1 MTVNRYKIRVQ
12 DNDKKIIVPI
22 AQDFDE
28 GLGREQQLR
37 LWDKDQIEDNINPI
51 LDFETIRFSP
61 ATQLPNN
68 EIFYSLLFATQN
80 TPTGNAAMY
89 SNDYSWVGIY
99 YPDVVKR
106 KNIFNKSFFK
116 FDFYTHPFITEL
128 KVSFSVIMPINNGL
142 KVSRQISNDPNDP
155 NYDPISYATAL
166 SDDPNFTG
174 GPYFY
179 DVESSDFELKSVGKS
194 KENYYIQWLKD
205 NFIVPDKNFYM
216 TCRFFNASTGQV
228 TRFINKPQPV
238 DASGNPVYTLAGQN
252 YFFHRITFN
261 RSNYT
266 YKFREYTTGQWQNAP
281 EIGDTLNNSI
291 KFYEYLNP

>member
-1 MTVNRYKIRVQ
+1 MTANRIRIRVK
-12 DNDKKIIVPI
+12 DTDKKIVVPI

-37 LWDKDQIEDNINPI
+37 LWDFDQIEDNINPI
-51 LDFETIRFSP
+51 LDFETMRFSP
-61 ATQLPNN
+61 ATIAPDND
-68 EIFYSLLFATQN
+68 IFYSLLFSTSNQ
-80 TPTGNAAMY
+80 PTGNASDY
-89 SNDYSWVGIY
+89 SNDYSWAGIY
-99 YPDVVKR
+99 YPDIVKR
-106 KNIFNKSFFK
+106 KNVFNKSFFK
-116 FDFYTHPFITEL
+116 FDFYTYPFITEL

-142 KVSRQISNDPNDP
+142 KVSRQISDDPNDP
-155 NYDPISYATAL
+155 NYDPISFATAL

-179 DVESSDFELKSVGKS
+179 DVESSDFNFKSIGKS

-205 NFIVPDKNFYM
+205 DFIVPDKNFYM
-216 TCRFFNASTGQV
+216 SCRFFNAVTGQV

-238 DASGNPVYTLAGQN
+238 DSNGNPVYTLKGRD
-252 YFFHRITFN
+252 YFFYRIKFN

-266 YKFREYTTGQWQNAP
+266 YKFYEYADGVWQNAP
-281 EIGDTLNNSI
+281 EVGGTLNNSI